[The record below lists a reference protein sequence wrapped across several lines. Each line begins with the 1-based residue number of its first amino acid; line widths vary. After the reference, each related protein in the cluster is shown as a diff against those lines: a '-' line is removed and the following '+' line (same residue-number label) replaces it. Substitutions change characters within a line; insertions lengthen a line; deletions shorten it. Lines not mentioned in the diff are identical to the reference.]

1 MMNTKDHKNTSK
13 SNVGAKRIQ
22 KHKNNRTVCI
32 TPHPGPIKKSMNK
45 QRFYGFGAQ
54 SVDKHE
60 CHLTYPMLACC
71 QDLIDFFN

>member
-1 MMNTKDHKNTSK
+1 M
-13 SNVGAKRIQ
+13 
-22 KHKNNRTVCI
+22 CI